1 MENKIKMLI
10 LAIKNG
16 CFVGATMSHV
26 KSQFE
31 LCGILDFIG
40 SLKFLLACDMVTP
53 TEDKLIKIH
62 GKFIHLCK
70 VVLV

>member
-1 MENKIKMLI
+1 MEKIIKMLI
-10 LAIKNG
+10 LAYKNG

-40 SLKFLLACDMVTP
+40 SLKFLMVCDMVTP
-53 TEDKLIKIH
+53 TEINLIY
-62 GKFIHLCK
+62 
-70 VVLV
+70 VR